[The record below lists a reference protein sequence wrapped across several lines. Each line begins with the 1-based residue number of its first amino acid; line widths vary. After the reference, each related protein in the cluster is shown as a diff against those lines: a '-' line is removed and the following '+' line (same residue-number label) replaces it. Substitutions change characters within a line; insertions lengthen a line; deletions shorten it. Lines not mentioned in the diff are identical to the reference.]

1 MAAAT
6 SPSKRDRFTA
16 WLAPGRPRLADGAMG
31 TLLHAAG
38 LPMGT
43 CFDDLSRTRPELV
56 LDIHRRYL
64 RAGAEILE
72 SNTFGA
78 NPYKLAAHG
87 LEERLEEIVH
97 AAVGLARQAVD
108 PGQVVWIGG
117 SLGPLGIRLA
127 PYGRVRPEQAVAA
140 YRRPIAALIDAGVD
154 LLVFET
160 HTDLRELTLAVETAR
175 QMCDVPILASMT
187 YTRDD
192 RSLLGD
198 GPGQVVAALM
208 AADADVIGANCSGG
222 PAQLL
227 RILEQMR
234 SASAGRPLAV
244 MPNAGWPER
253 HGGRI
258 MYAATPDYYGEY
270 ARLFRAAGAAVIG
283 GCCGTTPDHIAA
295 MRKAIDTEETGA
307 TPVFSLGESP
317 LPPPTAV
324 ADPPTRLGQRLE
336 RGEFVISV
344 EVDPPRGFSTHR
356 LLAAAQVLAEAGA
369 HTLNV
374 ADSPM
379 ARMRMSPWAVCHLI
393 QRDLGLESV
402 LHFPTRGRNLLRI
415 QGDLLA
421 AHALGVRDVF
431 VVMGDPTAIGD
442 YPEAMDDY
450 DVAPS
455 GLIRLI
461 KQNFN
466 AGVDQAGAD
475 IGGATSFVV
484 GCALNLGAPDLTRE
498 CRLLQRKVDAGA
510 DFILTQPVYDA
521 DIVRR
526 FRRQYAAQFGELV
539 VPLLVGVLPLFSDR
553 HRAFLANEV
562 PGIHIPDS
570 IRDRIR
576 RAGADAPLEGVRL
589 AQGLVESL
597 QETAQGV
604 YLMPAFHRFDLA
616 AEVVE
621 FATSCIPASKAS

>member
-1 MAAAT
+1 M
-6 SPSKRDRFTA
+6 RDRFIS
-16 WLAPGRPRLADGAMG
+16 WLEQRPARLADGAMG
-31 TLLHAAG
+31 TMLHGSG
-38 LPMGT
+38 LPIGA

-56 LDIHRRYL
+56 LGIHRRY
-64 RAGAEILE
+64 RQAGAEILE
-72 SNTFGA
+72 TNTFGA
-78 NPYKLAAHG
+78 NPYKLATHG
-87 LEERLEEIVH
+87 LEDELEAIV
-97 AAVGLARQAVD
+97 AAGVALARQAAGED
-108 PGQVVWIGG
+108 EQVWVGG

-127 PYGRVRPEQAVAA
+127 PYGRVRPEQAISA
-140 YRRPIAALIDAGVD
+140 YHRSIEALTDAGVD
-154 LLVFET
+154 LLIFET
-160 HTDLRELTLAVETAR
+160 HTDLRELVLAVETAR
-175 QMCDVPILASMT
+175 QMCGVPILASMT

-198 GPGQVVAALM
+198 TPAQVVAAL
-208 AADADVIGANCSGG
+208 AAAGADVVGANCSGG

-227 RILEQMR
+227 RILDQMR
-234 SASAGRPLAV
+234 PAATDVPLAV

-258 MYAATPDYYGEY
+258 LYAATPQYFGEY
-270 ARLFRAAGAAVIG
+270 ARSFRALGASIIG
-283 GCCGTTPDHIAA
+283 GCCGTTPDHTAA
-295 MRKAIDTEETGA
+295 MRRALDTTGA
-307 TPVFSLGESP
+307 PESP
-317 LPPPTAV
+317 SIVIVEPPAAATAAPEPPTQLA
-324 ADPPTRLGQRLE
+324 QRLQ
-336 RGEFVISV
+336 RGDFVVSV

-421 AHALGVRDVF
+421 AHALDVRNVF

-484 GCALNLGAPDLTRE
+484 GCALNLAAPDLARE
-498 CRLLQRKVDAGA
+498 VRLLRRKVAAGA
-510 DFILTQPVYDA
+510 DFVLTQPVYSA
-521 DIVRR
+521 DIVSR
-526 FRRQYAAQFGELV
+526 FREQYAAQFGELE
-539 VPLLVGVLPLFSDR
+539 VPLLVGVLPLFSER
-553 HRAFLANEV
+553 HTAFLANEV
-562 PGIHIPDS
+562 PGILIPDGVQ
-570 IRDRIR
+570 DRIR
-576 RAGADAPLEGVRL
+576 RAGTDAPEEGVRL
-589 AQGLVESL
+589 AQDLVESL
-597 QETAQGV
+597 VGVAQGI
-604 YLMPAFHRFDLA
+604 YLMPAFHRYDLA
-616 AEVVE
+616 AEVIDRVMTI
-621 FATSCIPASKAS
+621 APARASKRIS